1 MHEERRARDRV
12 LGVADLLERLRGV
25 RAAGGR
31 VVFTNGCFD
40 LLHAGHLYLLEEAA
54 ALGDCLVVGINS
66 DESVRR
72 LKGTGRP
79 LVGQEERALMLAGLR
94 PVDWVVVFEEDT
106 PLRLIETL
114 LPEVLIKGADY
125 ALEAIVGREVVEAR
139 GGRVVSLPL
148 LPGRSTSALVDAL
161 RRGRP

>member
-1 MHEERRARDRV
+1 MREERRARDRV
-12 LGVADLLERLRGV
+12 LGVADLLERLRSV

-72 LKGTGRP
+72 LKGSGRP

-125 ALEAIVGREVVEAR
+125 PLEAIVGREVVEAR
-139 GGRVVSLPL
+139 GGRVVRLPL